1 MKKLLP
7 LLAVAVLVS
16 GAARADSHTNK
27 TFLMPR
33 AQGVNLPME
42 HTSFEEEFIP
52 RKLENGKFGATF
64 AVTPF
69 FQQSN
74 DHDDT
79 ADYFLIHHK
88 HKITL
93 RTDENAITAGS
104 AHYSSVNNDLDL
116 NYLYH
121 DSGYAY
127 AFPYRVDVSLD
138 PEQTVYGARMD
149 YYQNLGVIL
158 KNLYLKIDAPIVHVE
173 NDPKLWVGNA
183 HITGGDNPTTTE
195 LTHDIHEYLECEYEQ
210 NAESLLTGIDVPDVT
225 YLINLQ
231 EKLTHAKIAKRSAA
245 GVADVD
251 VALGYKF
258 FNTEKYLLGL
268 ALGVTVPA
276 GNKATG
282 RYMFEPIVGNGH
294 HWGLGGDLYGT
305 IRAWGKIKHN
315 LKFFLRMKYRY
326 LFEGDENR
334 TLGIKAGPSGA
345 TGTYDWGQYYLL
357 GKADSSQNWVNYRA
371 LTPAAN
377 VTTLRVDVTP
387 GSQFDGV
394 LGMTYNN
401 GGFSFDLGY
410 NLYYRDAEEVSLDQ
424 HLPKDTYFVAARNFD
439 TAGGATPIV
448 AVDVDGGADEEIAWF
463 VNDANLD
470 RGSAETPSQFT
481 NSIYT
486 AMSYTF
492 KKWEVPMLMAIG
504 GKYEFASENSALEQ
518 WSIWYKTGVTF

>member
-7 LLAVAVLVS
+7 VLAVAVLVA

-69 FQQSN
+69 FQQST
-74 DHDDT
+74 DRDDT

-88 HKITL
+88 STITL
-93 RTDENAITAGS
+93 QTEAGHAVS
-104 AHYSSVNNDLDL
+104 ADYSTVTNDLDI

-121 DSGYAY
+121 DSARETGDQYSTK
-127 AFPYRVDVSLD
+127 VSLD

-173 NDPKLWVGNA
+173 NDPELWVGSA
-183 HITGGDNPTTTE
+183 TTAALAQNIE
-195 LTHDIHEYLECEYEQ
+195 HYLQGKFEQ
-210 NAESLLTGIDVPDVT
+210 NAESLLTGIEAPAVT
-225 YLINLQ
+225 DLTNLQ
-231 EKLTHAKIAKRSAA
+231 AKLTHAKMVKRSVS
-245 GVADVD
+245 GLADVD

-258 FNTEKYLLGL
+258 INTEKYLLGL
-268 ALGVTVPA
+268 ALATTLPT

-282 RYMFEPIVGNGH
+282 EFMFEPIAGNGH

-305 IRAWGKIKHN
+305 IRAWGKMKHN

-326 LFEGDENR
+326 LFSNDENR
-334 TLGIKAGPSGA
+334 TLGIKG
-345 TGTYDWGQYYLL
+345 YDWGQYHLL
-357 GKADSSQNWVNYRA
+357 GKLDSGSTVQYRS
-371 LTPAAN
+371 LIPAAN
-377 VTTLRVDVTP
+377 VLTRRVDVTP

-410 NLYYRDAEEVSLDQ
+410 NLYYRDAEEVSLDDK
-424 HLPKDTYFVAARNFD
+424 LPASTYFVAARNFD
-439 TAGGATPIV
+439 TAAAAAAISDHPEY
-448 AVDVDGGADEEIAWF
+448 VDG
-463 VNDANLD
+463 NLAAPWYVD
-470 RGSAETPSQFT
+470 NSNVTCDPAETPSQFT

-486 AMSYTF
+486 ALSYTF
-492 KKWEVPMLMAIG
+492 RKWEVPMLMAIG
-504 GKYEFASENSALEQ
+504 GKYEFASENSALQQ
-518 WSIWYKTGVTF
+518 WGIWMKTGVTF